1 MNTFQKL
8 RMLKIN
14 NRNYFFIALVISLTF
29 LLIFTLLSHFG
40 LIQSEDSAYL
50 IGEASRWCERVS
62 GGIFREPVNT
72 LSNLGFMFV
81 GLYIFWIISNEHHD
95 SKNLFKGITPISI
108 LYASVVIYLGPGS
121 MLMHG
126 TNTEWGA
133 WADNLSMIMYI
144 ILPWLF
150 NIYAM
155 SKWSINQFLYTY
167 ISIVVIYSIWR
178 WFTDFELGINFNLF
192 GVSIG
197 LWVISEVLY
206 RYWSPV
212 FRLISGFVGFLVL
225 LLFGTMP
232 NEVFTN
238 FNEYWWVI
246 LFWLP
251 AILSKEKPK
260 YSRTYKWFILG
271 MISYLSAFA
280 IWLTGV
286 PDHASCSPD
295 SVIQA
300 HGIWHLLTALATY
313 FFFLHYRSEKTV

>member
-1 MNTFQKL
+1 MSDKF
-8 RMLKIN
+8 
-14 NRNYFFIALVISLTF
+14 YHFYIALIASISF
-29 LLIFTLLSHFG
+29 LFLFFTLSALG
-40 LIQSEDSAYL
+40 LIQSTEASNL

-62 GGIFREPVNT
+62 GGLFREPVNT
-72 LSNLGFMFV
+72 LSNLGFMIV
-81 GLYIFWIISNEHHD
+81 GLYIFWILCNDKKNSNNPFIGTN
-95 SKNLFKGITPISI
+95 KISI

-150 NIYAM
+150 NIYSM
-155 SKWSINQFLYTY
+155 SKWSINQFLKTY
-167 ISIVVIYSIWR
+167 LGIVIIYSVWR

-212 FRLISGFVGFLVL
+212 FRLMSGFVGFLVL
-225 LLFGTMP
+225 MIFGTMP
-232 NEVFTN
+232 NEVFEN

-246 LFWLP
+246 LFWVP
-251 AILSKEKPK
+251 AILSNKQPK

-286 PDHASCSPD
+286 PDHETCSPD
-295 SVIQA
+295 SIIQA

-313 FFFLHYRSEKTV
+313 FFFIHYRSVKTV

>member
-1 MNTFQKL
+1 MQS
-8 RMLKIN
+8 
-14 NRNYFFIALVISLTF
+14 NRYYFYIALSISFAF
-29 LLIFTLLSHFG
+29 LLIFTILSYFG
-40 LIQSEDSAYL
+40 LIQSNDNIHL
-50 IGEASRWCERVS
+50 LGEASRWCERLS
-62 GGIFREPVNT
+62 DGLFREPVNT
-72 LSNLGFMFV
+72 LSNIGFMVV
-81 GLYIFWIISNEHHD
+81 GLYIFWVLCND
-95 SKNLFKGITPISI
+95 KKNSTNPFIGINKISI

-126 TNTEWGA
+126 TNTEWGE

-150 NIYAM
+150 NIYSM
-155 SKWSINQFLYTY
+155 SKWSINQFLNTY

-212 FRLISGFVGFLVL
+212 FRLLSGFVGFLVL
-225 LLFGTMP
+225 MMFGTMP
-232 NEVFTN
+232 NEVFEN

-251 AILSKEKPK
+251 AVLANEKPK

-286 PDHASCSPD
+286 PDHESCSPD
-295 SVIQA
+295 SIVQA

-313 FFFLHYRSEKTV
+313 FFFLHYRAVKTV

>member
-1 MNTFQKL
+1 MSDKFYHFYVDT
-8 RMLKIN
+8 I
-14 NRNYFFIALVISLTF
+14 VSISF
-29 LLIFTLLSHFG
+29 LFLFFTLSALG
-40 LIQSEDSAYL
+40 LIQSTEASNL

-62 GGIFREPVNT
+62 DGLFREPVNT
-72 LSNLGFMFV
+72 LSNLGFMVV
-81 GLYIFWIISNEHHD
+81 GLYIFWVLCND
-95 SKNLFKGITPISI
+95 KKNSTNPFIGINKISI

-144 ILPWLF
+144 VLPWLF
-150 NIYAM
+150 NIFTM
-155 SKWSINQFLYTY
+155 SKWSINQFLKTY

-212 FRLISGFVGFLVL
+212 FRLFSGFVGFLVL
-225 LLFGTMP
+225 MLFGTMP
-232 NEVFTN
+232 NEVFEN
-238 FNEYWWVI
+238 FNEFWWVI

-251 AILSKEKPK
+251 AILSNQQPK
-260 YSRTYKWFILG
+260 YSRTYKWFFLG

-286 PDHASCSPD
+286 PDHESCSPD
-295 SVIQA
+295 SLIQA
-300 HGIWHLLTALATY
+300 HGIWHLLTALSTY
-313 FFFLHYRSEKTV
+313 FFFIHFRSIKTI